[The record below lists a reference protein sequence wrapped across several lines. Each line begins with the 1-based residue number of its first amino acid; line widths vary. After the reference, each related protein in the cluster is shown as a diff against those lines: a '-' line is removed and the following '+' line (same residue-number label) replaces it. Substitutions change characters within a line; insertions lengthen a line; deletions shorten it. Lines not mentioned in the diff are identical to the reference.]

1 MRQEAIEKPNQ
12 GKYTQ
17 RDAKMRHRAF
27 SWLGLKFRILIPSEL
42 CQSGIGG
49 SASMPT
55 MPENT
60 ISREEGM
67 LNFGTC

>member
-12 GKYTQ
+12 GKYIPM
-17 RDAKMRHRAF
+17 DAKMRHRAF
-27 SWLGLKFRILIPSEL
+27 SWLGLKFRILILSEL
-42 CQSGIGG
+42 CQSGTGG

-60 ISREEGM
+60 ISREEGTR
-67 LNFGTC
+67 NFGTL